1 MLIWVNKLKYRLG
14 IMNTRGRKRRK
25 HMYYYRYGAAVK
37 KVVFIG
43 LAVLACMYLII
54 TIENRINPLIYDMS
68 ISNLSS
74 MVIRECNTAVSELIE
89 SENVDYAEIVDEN
102 IDKEGKLKSLS
113 VNYKNLNL
121 FKSKLAVDVQ
131 RRIDNINSVDITIP
145 FMSLI
150 SDRFYSA
157 VGFPVKLRVL
167 TDENIDIQF
176 FDEFTSAGVNQTR
189 HRIYVRVVT
198 EVSVNVPVRGR
209 GDDIVTDIPIA
220 ETIIVGDVP
229 STYLNFQ

>member
-1 MLIWVNKLKYRLG
+1 
-14 IMNTRGRKRRK
+14 MNTRGRETPENICIITDTEQ
-25 HMYYYRYGAAVK
+25 AVK

-43 LAVLACMYLII
+43 LAVLTCMYLII
-54 TIENRINPLIYDMS
+54 TIENRINPLIYDSMS

-74 MVIRECNTAVSELIE
+74 VVIRECNTAVSKLIE

-176 FDEFTSAGVNQTR
+176 FDEFTWAGVDQTR

-198 EVSVNVPVRGR
+198 EVSVKRACQRQRRRYRHRYTHSGNYYCGR
-209 GDDIVTDIPIA
+209 RTEYIFKFSVKFKINLQI
-220 ETIIVGDVP
+220 
-229 STYLNFQ
+229 S